1 MATPSCPQQTHHL
14 KIDIDFDRILTI
26 IFPHG
31 TWASLLLT
39 HLESRPYHA
48 DCRAL
53 LDDDYTVSL
62 KLPKNVDRIHIGLS
76 THVAEG
82 GALTLVFDSKRC
94 ARDWLAN
101 SPLWGASGSGGVDA
115 EKSVVIRTRWM
126 HGEFER
132 CLDSSMR
139 APAEVVVGG
148 LVVPVVSFTAAPA
161 PFAGSDVIGKS
172 VDPYRRPN
180 TKRTGGERTV
190 LAATWRETVWYLA
203 R

>member
-53 LDDDYTVSL
+53 LDDDYT
-62 KLPKNVDRIHIGLS
+62 
-76 THVAEG
+76 G
-82 GALTLVFDSKRC
+82 GALALVFDSKRC

-148 LVVPVVSFTAAPA
+148 SVVPVVSFTAAPA

-180 TKRTGGERTV
+180 TKRTGGEENRSGGHV
-190 LAATWRETVWYLA
+190 AGNSLVPS
-203 R
+203 